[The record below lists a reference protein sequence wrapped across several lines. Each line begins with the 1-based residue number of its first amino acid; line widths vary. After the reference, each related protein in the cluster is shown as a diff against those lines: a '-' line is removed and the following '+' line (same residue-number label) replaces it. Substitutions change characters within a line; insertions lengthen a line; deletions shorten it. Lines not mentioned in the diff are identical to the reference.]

1 MSQDTNPLEQKPQAA
16 HYAAGL
22 FILSLV
28 CCWGRFCGDTTP
40 KREAQPARVAQA
52 PATGL
57 PAAPALPLAGKPYGE
72 ALQTLQSDYDGRGML
87 GGSLSE
93 RTFNEATRACEQT
106 PEGSRGECFGY
117 MATILGGYADSFL
130 SAGAHDKLDVMAGL
144 VTLEVMETHP
154 QLAGLS
160 ARFESSRQQRI
171 APLAAAMP
179 SLVQDGTLEELR
191 AASRALRQLDPSHD
205 ALAVASAALELRL
218 KPTLSPKGRAVQA
231 EGWEVKVLGAKT
243 LKEYV
248 NPKQGEVSAR
258 GETIYLDKRRVT
270 PEQGDYFVI
279 VELNAKNISNELEM
293 VSHNGGALVGVTF
306 ALEADD
312 GRSFNESLELGDYIL
327 RTPAYVFE
335 VRTGRTEP
343 FKLFFEAAD
352 VEKGRLYLLIKSDA
366 GTERIKLF

>member
-22 FILSLV
+22 FIISLV

-40 KREAQPARVAQA
+40 KREEQAQAARPAAAQPAAQ
-52 PATGL
+52 
-57 PAAPALPLAGKPYGE
+57 ALPLADKPYGE
-72 ALQTLQSDYDGRGML
+72 ALQTLQRSYDGEGML
-87 GGSLSE
+87 GGSRSE
-93 RTFNEATRACEQT
+93 GTFNDARRACEQA
-106 PEGSRGECFGY
+106 PEGARGECFGY
-117 MATILGGYADSFL
+117 MATILGGYADGFL
-130 SAGAHDKLDVMAGL
+130 GAGAHDKLDVMARL
-144 VTLEVMETHP
+144 VTAEVMEAHP

-160 ARFESSRQQRI
+160 TRFEASRQQRV
-171 APLAAAMP
+171 AALAAAMP
-179 SLVQDGTLEELR
+179 SLIQDGTLDALR
-191 AASRALRQLDPSHD
+191 EAARALQKVAPAHPL
-205 ALAVASAALELRL
+205 LAEARAALELKL
-218 KPTLSPKGRAVQA
+218 KPTLTPKRSAVRA

-243 LKEYV
+243 MKEYV

-258 GETIYLDKRRVT
+258 GETIYLDKKRVT
-270 PEQGDYFVI
+270 PEHGDHFVI

-327 RTPAYVFE
+327 RTPAHVFE
-335 VRTGRTEP
+335 VPSGRTEP

-352 VEKGRLYLLIKSDA
+352 VEKGQLYLLIKSDA
-366 GTERIKLF
+366 GTARVKLF